1 MGTSALSSVS
11 PFLPFRFAFMWHRID
26 LGQGQVSLAIAFF
39 FASFGIE
46 STLGRGRLVS
56 PLPSFIFCNFL
67 GIASILCRGSCGL
80 AACPCEEH
88 SDYVPDAIC
97 SAVLTTPSELR
108 LRV

>member
-1 MGTSALSSVS
+1 MLSFISFYIGIELS
-11 PFLPFRFAFMWHRID
+11 LAFPSFSFCIHVASNRPW
-26 LGQGQVSLAIAFF
+26 QGQVSLAIAFF

-97 SAVLTTPSELR
+97 SAVLTTPS
-108 LRV
+108 